1 MCDEPE
7 RRRVM
12 GLDEL
17 SDAEHLELQTRLGKL
32 EAAEGKR
39 AGSKLLFGLI
49 VEFMDKEGRIPTPI
63 DDGLSGWFA
72 RQQLEA
78 MGDIEC
84 LMQTRIVASG
94 MWRWLLT
101 SLRERQADEKGGA
114 S

>member
-1 MCDEPE
+1 
-7 RRRVM
+7 M
-12 GLDEL
+12 GLDDL
-17 SDAEHLELQTRLGKL
+17 SDAEHLELHTRLGKL

-78 MGDIEC
+78 TGDIEG